1 MSEERIAKHI
11 YQFVEAELHE
21 YKTYKKLIA
30 EYDAQISMKS
40 SLGGDITG
48 RFAQNKTSD
57 STSSEAIRMMANYSR
72 ICRMMDICRCIEDVL
87 EQLSEEDYKMTEMLY
102 FKGWYTD
109 YGIMRELCIP
119 RRTYYRHKRG
129 IIRQFALRMK
139 VL

>member
-30 EYDAQISMKS
+30 EYDAQISLKG
-40 SLGGDITG
+40 SLGADITG

-87 EQLSEEDYKMTEMLY
+87 EQLDEEEYKMTEMLY

-109 YGIMRELCIP
+109 YGVIMEMHIP
-119 RRTYYRHKRG
+119 RRSFYRHKKR
-129 IIRQFALRMK
+129 IIRQFALRMRL
-139 VL
+139 V